1 VMTFMEMILTR
12 QSVRKYS
19 PQAVDRSAIG
29 RCIEAARLA
38 PSASNSQPWHFI
50 VVDDPV
56 VKDKVARATFNAV
69 IPFNRFV
76 LQAPVMIVMV
86 LEKPKLITQIG
97 ISIRKKEWP
106 LMDIGIAAEHF
117 CLQAV
122 VEGLGTCMIG
132 WFNERKVMKALDI
145 PFHKAVALLI
155 SVGYPDEGYPVR
167 KKIRKNL
174 DEMCTYNRY

>member
-1 VMTFMEMILTR
+1 MTFMEMILTR
-12 QSVRKYS
+12 QSVRRYS
-19 PQAVDRSAIG
+19 PRAVDRGVIA

-56 VKDKVARATFNAV
+56 LRDKVARATFNAV

-122 VEGLGTCMIG
+122 EEGLGTCMIG
-132 WFNERKVMKALDI
+132 WFNEKKVMKALNI
-145 PFHKAVALLI
+145 PSHKTVALLI

-167 KKIRKNL
+167 KKIRKKY
-174 DEMCTYNRY
+174 DEICTYNRY

>member
-1 VMTFMEMILTR
+1 MEMILTR
-12 QSVRKYS
+12 QSVRRYS
-19 PQAVDRSAIG
+19 PRAVDRGVIA

-56 VKDKVARATFNAV
+56 LRDKVARATFNAV

-122 VEGLGTCMIG
+122 EEGLGTCMIG
-132 WFNERKVMKALDI
+132 WFNEKKVMKALNI
-145 PFHKAVALLI
+145 PSHKTVALLI

-167 KKIRKNL
+167 KKIRKKY
-174 DEMCTYNRY
+174 DEICTYNRY